1 MEEEEGPVETSV
13 LLQDLNPVGTPRK
26 SEGTFDIDIQYIQG
40 CINVQGQMKSY
51 IAANNHR
58 SKNMQCM

>member
-26 SEGTFDIDIQYIQG
+26 SEGTFDIDMYSARTIQG
-40 CINVQGQMKSY
+40 CINVQY
-51 IAANNHR
+51 NVTFIFR
-58 SKNMQCM
+58 INM

>member
-26 SEGTFDIDIQYIQG
+26 SEGTFDIDMYSARTIQE
-40 CINVQGQMKSY
+40 CIHKCSGSEEKLHSRKQP
-51 IAANNHR
+51 
-58 SKNMQCM
+58 